1 MLLYLSPLQNMYVV
15 VFSKKK
21 KSYKSSRR
29 GSHIMIIIFIKH
41 IKHIKTY
48 TKNEKGDI
56 CRCNSEFN
64 QMYILMQKPILRSM
78 SCFFYFHF
86 KPTYNLL
93 SIMRKINL
101 KMMSQLTLFILHI
114 YVC

>member
-1 MLLYLSPLQNMYVV
+1 MLLYLSSLQNMYVV

-21 KSYKSSRR
+21 NPYKSSRR

-48 TKNEKGDI
+48 TKNEKGYI

-101 KMMSQLTLFILHI
+101 KLMSQLTLFILHI